1 MALQKDVCV
10 GQVWIAKV
18 SQRLTEVEIISVN
31 DGKPK
36 GYDYL
41 GSRGYKAWL
50 QVKNLRTG
58 RVVEMTAA
66 KLRKL
71 VKHSN
76 VDVPKDV
83 ETAALDVLKRL
94 GG

>member
-1 MALQKDVCV
+1 MALHKDVCI

-18 SQRLTEVEIISVN
+18 SQKLTEVEIISVN
-31 DGKPK
+31 EGKPK

-71 VKHSN
+71 VKHST
-76 VDVPKDV
+76 VSAPADI
-83 ETAALDVLKRL
+83 ETAALDILKRM